1 MDSINYMKSF
11 ENLELTQHINQIISI
26 IIVIIGLLGNFLTI
40 LVFVQPRFR
49 RNSTNVY
56 LLFMAIN
63 NSIYLIVH
71 LVYDLTLVNNHL
83 INYLKYVL
91 RFNSAYTMIV
101 FILQR
106 VLIVYKPMLVKFRKR
121 TSAWL
126 TILVIVLI
134 SLILNAWILFDS
146 EYYDILTF
154 ICSILII
161 LILPTFII
169 LLSNCFLIFSLFKDR
184 KNRLSRRIIN
194 RLNRHEQSRIVKLR
208 PVYLNLNQYLIRTRI
223 KEDNKIK
230 KNIIL
235 IVASFILYMLMNLP
249 YLIVWFLINENN
261 DFFYYSMLKISEII
275 YCMNFSLNFYL
286 YCVPC
291 SVFRKRLKYSCKY
304 IMIIIIIII
313 HLF

>member
-1 MDSINYMKSF
+1 MTWDDLTSEVQNSGIINMEDEDEEDVSEAVEKQMLRDKFDQDLMKSF
-11 ENLELTQHINQIISI
+11 ENLELTQYIPQIISI
-26 IIVIIGLLGNFLTI
+26 IIVIIGLFGNFLTI

-91 RFNSAYTMIV
+91 RFNSAYTIIV

-121 TSAWL
+121 KSAWL

-134 SLILNAWILFDS
+134 SLILNSWILFDS
-146 EYYDILTF
+146 EYYGILTF

-169 LLSNCFLIFSLFKDR
+169 LLSNCFLLFSLYKDR
-184 KNRLSRRIIN
+184 NNELLRRHIGGVRRDDESTRLSRN
-194 RLNRHEQSRIVKLR
+194 NMQSRIV
-208 PVYLNLNQYLIRTRI
+208 YLNLRQYLSRI
-223 KEDNKIK
+223 TINENSKTKLT
-230 KNIIL
+230 II
-235 IVASFILYMLMNLP
+235 IVVTSLLYVLMSLP
-249 YLIVWFLINENN
+249 YLIIWF
-261 DFFYYSMLKISEII
+261 II
-275 YCMNFSLNFYL
+275 DRN
-286 YCVPC
+286 
-291 SVFRKRLKYSCKY
+291 
-304 IMIIIIIII
+304 
-313 HLF
+313 